1 MSRNLHETPRTNK
14 CIQQNCSICDQ
25 HSKKKSISF
34 LSTNDELTKYKII
47 YNHPQSNKIFR
58 CRLNKTYRTQCK
70 NKANSFQIDLQLDQN
85 VSKISCVDMEKL
97 QKGTGPETAKAIS
110 KRKNKAGRIALP
122 DIKAY

>member
-14 CIQQNCSICDQ
+14 CVQQNCSIHDQ

-34 LSTNDELTKYKII
+34 LTTNDELTEYKII

-58 CRLNKTYRTQCK
+58 CKLNKTYRTQRK
-70 NKANSFQIDLQLDQN
+70 NKANSFQIDLQMDQN

-97 QKGTGPETAKAIS
+97 TL
-110 KRKNKAGRIALP
+110 KRHRP
-122 DIKAY
+122 